1 MLAKSDVLTLR
12 DSPFSNLKAHYIEWG
27 VFESW
32 RKRSRHDKCLYAT
45 VLVLGCTV
53 ALLITDSWQQQAGL
67 LGGRRSSTACPS
79 IGHAKVRSRMHG
91 QLQANGDASTE
102 GISCH
107 LPHVNDPL
115 LLQNSMAAGDTCTVL
130 YKVCL
135 DQGTV
140 VSFDPLYS
148 PENPNHLL
156 LPEFPLNELMYNW
169 PSAVTNG
176 DALGLGGSRL
186 MFPPLTIRAGSHL
199 DRHLTSQNFSYCT
212 VPLVLF
218 PNWPTTYGEA
228 VVRVPQRAYK
238 WHSSGIVSAKVSY
251 VVATPGGSGL
261 PSFYA
266 PMLAPFTG
274 LDVISLA
281 DFSARLPPGTPS
293 EATNEGVAVQCFQK
307 VILCKIVASDF
318 RHMYDVGLATRA
330 HYAAASL
337 IRNPA
342 GFPEAAASGGPAAKP
357 GNLNVLIE
365 QRHGVVRNFLNMDAL
380 LRECDENPELHGAR
394 VSCRSATFASDLA
407 WNIAAVSAADVLVTI
422 HGSGSNNVLFMQEGS
437 TLVEVRPYKFGTDI
451 PEWANFFIPEVA
463 KANGYRVQYIGLNIA
478 DAELSRPGGFEANG
492 TGNFDVATR
501 ARDRHVILPWQ
512 VLRQVLDMLL
522 GVRGNHSAYLDLVL
536 EHKHILNVLPGGVLE
551 PWDPRAPKGT
561 SGHPSPGATE
571 VISSSEAGGLMPQT
585 QP

>member
-1 MLAKSDVLTLR
+1 MLGKSDVLTPR
-12 DSPFSNLKAHYIEWG
+12 DSPSNNFRSYDIEWG
-27 VFESW
+27 GFGSW
-32 RKRSRHDKCLYAT
+32 RYRSRHDICLYAT

-53 ALLITDSWQQQAGL
+53 ALLITDSWQQQSGL
-67 LGGRRSSTACPS
+67 IGDHRSSIAC
-79 IGHAKVRSRMHG
+79 GFAGRAKVRSRVHG
-91 QLQANGDASTE
+91 KLQADGGPSAE
-102 GISCH
+102 GSSCQ

-115 LLQNSMAAGDTCTVL
+115 LLQNSMAAGDTCIVL

-148 PENPNHLL
+148 PENPDHLL
-156 LPEFPLNELMYNW
+156 LPEFPLFELMYNW

-176 DALGLGGSRL
+176 DALGPGGSRL
-186 MFPPLTIRAGSHL
+186 AFPPLTIRAGSHL

-218 PNWPTTYGEA
+218 TNWPTTYGEA
-228 VVRVPQRAYK
+228 VVRAPQRAYK
-238 WHSSGIVSAKVSY
+238 WHSTGIVSAKVSY
-251 VVATPGGSGL
+251 VVATPGGAGL
-261 PSFYA
+261 PSFWA
-266 PMLAPFTG
+266 PMLAPFTE

-293 EATNEGVAVQCFQK
+293 DATNEGVAVQCFQK

-318 RHMYDVGLATRA
+318 RQMYDVGQATRA

-365 QRHGVVRNFLNMDAL
+365 QRHGVVRKFLNMDAL
-380 LRECDENPELHGAR
+380 LRECDENQELHGVR

-422 HGSGSNNVLFMQEGS
+422 HGSGSNNVLFMREGS
-437 TLVEVRPYKFGTDI
+437 TLVEVRPYKFGTDN

-478 DAELSRPGGFEANG
+478 DAELSRPGAFEANG
-492 TGNFDVATR
+492 TGNTNAATH

-522 GVRGNHSAYLDLVL
+522 GVRGNHSAYLDLVS
-536 EHKHILNVLPGGVLE
+536 ERRHILNVLPGGVLE
-551 PWDPRAPKGT
+551 PWDPPAPQGDPGDPPAGGT
-561 SGHPSPGATE
+561 E
-571 VISSSEAGGLMPQT
+571 QMSSSEASGLIPQT